1 MRSGV
6 APNGEA
12 DGFVQTF
19 KHVMRAGEKDE
30 GSLSY
35 KLANFLLSY
44 WTTPHSTNGI
54 SPAELFLKSALRTRL
69 DY

>member
-1 MRSGV
+1 
-6 APNGEA
+6 
-12 DGFVQTF
+12 
-19 KHVMRAGEKDE
+19 MRAGEKDE

>member
-12 DGFVQTF
+12 DRFVQTF

-35 KLANFLLSY
+35 KLANFLIFIVIPDLYSR
-44 WTTPHSTNGI
+44 
-54 SPAELFLKSALRTRL
+54 LDVLKSSLQ
-69 DY
+69 